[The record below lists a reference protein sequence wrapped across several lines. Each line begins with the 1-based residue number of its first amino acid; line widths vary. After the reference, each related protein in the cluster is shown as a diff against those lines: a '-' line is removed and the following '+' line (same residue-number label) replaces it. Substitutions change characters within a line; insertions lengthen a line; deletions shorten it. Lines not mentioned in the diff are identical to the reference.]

1 MDQSTSNRDL
11 ASDFRYIS
19 PQKRKHEGSLAT
31 VKNTRTKTTPKSGK
45 TKNAVGLTGDA
56 SPIISTTKGKSPRVK
71 KVSSA
76 PTEERRLRRFRSAPP
91 KSYRERLDRAISQ
104 RYTSSLRSHFTQLTT
119 TLLACSWLDR
129 PSPARMRTVNW
140 SSISSGQLV
149 TSTRR

>member
-1 MDQSTSNRDL
+1 MNQSTSNQDL

-19 PQKRKHEGSLAT
+19 PQKRKHEGLLAT
-31 VKNTRTKTTPKSGK
+31 VKNTRAKTTPKSGK

-104 RYTSSLRSHFTQLTT
+104 RYASSLRSHFNQLT

-129 PSPARMRTVNW
+129 LLPARTRTVNW